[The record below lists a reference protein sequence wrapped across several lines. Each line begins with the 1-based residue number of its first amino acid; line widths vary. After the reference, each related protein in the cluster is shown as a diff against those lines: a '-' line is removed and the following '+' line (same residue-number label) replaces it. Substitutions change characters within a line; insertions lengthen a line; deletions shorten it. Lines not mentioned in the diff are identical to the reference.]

1 MKRITQQEYEIAKK
15 YGLLYDGKN
24 NYPGLNK
31 NVQRK
36 SFLGRSYV
44 RTCHG
49 AVYVTEGRDGIYD
62 SILYFLE
69 KEAKSN
75 GGSK

>member
-31 NVQRK
+31 GVK
-36 SFLGRSYV
+36 SKGMFGRTFV
-44 RTCHG
+44 RTRH
-49 AVYVTEGRDGIYD
+49 AIFVSEGRDGIYD

-69 KEAKSN
+69 KEAKTN